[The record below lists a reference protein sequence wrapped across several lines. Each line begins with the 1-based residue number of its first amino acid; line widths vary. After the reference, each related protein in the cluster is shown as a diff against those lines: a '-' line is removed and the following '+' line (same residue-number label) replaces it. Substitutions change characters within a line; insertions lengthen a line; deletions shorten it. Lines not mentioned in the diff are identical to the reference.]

1 MKREVMLAVGAVA
14 ITAVGCGGGPT
25 NPGGSGQTTPG
36 GEPGG
41 ASVQQATQRC
51 EQGVKS
57 APQLSSDT
65 KSKLEA
71 FCAEAAKGDEKAA
84 RDATKQVCEA
94 IVKEKVSSGPARQQA
109 LDSCE
114 STP

>member
-1 MKREVMLAVGAVA
+1 MKTEVVLAAAVAA
-14 ITAVGCGGGPT
+14 ITAAGCGGGPT
-25 NPGGSGQTTPG
+25 NGGGSGQTTPE
-36 GEPGG
+36 GESGG
-41 ASVQQATQRC
+41 ANVQQATQRC
-51 EQGVKS
+51 EQGVQS

-94 IVKEKVSSGPARQQA
+94 IVKENVSSEAARQQA